1 MSLIVRFSA
10 GDILE
15 LKKTHPCGTSRF
27 SVLRTGSTVR
37 IICLGCGRDMT
48 LEREKLERAIKKVT
62 PVSHGE
68 DENEPSG
75 DKKDRKDGEI

>member
-1 MSLIVRFSA
+1 MSRIVRFFA

-15 LKKTHPCGTSRF
+15 LKKPHPCGSSRF
-27 SVLRTGSTVR
+27 SVLRTGSAVR
-37 IICLGCGRDMT
+37 IVCLGCGRDMS

>member
-1 MSLIVRFSA
+1 MSRIVRFFA

-15 LKKTHPCGTSRF
+15 LKKPHPCGSSRF
-27 SVLRTGSTVR
+27 SVLRTGSAVR
-37 IICLGCGRDMT
+37 IVCLGCGRDMT

-68 DENEPSG
+68 DENELSG